1 VGPASTIIER
11 GLKLHNLSTIA
22 QTQKTKF
29 LRFCVTV
36 VCMMPMMRT
45 RPLRELTST
54 WVRGAGARG
63 DRGMPPNGVTAPAGQ
78 RPTSQLTSAVESGER
93 RASPRPRRKVLTATE
108 GREKREAPTAVRQP
122 CGRRSSRP

>member
-1 VGPASTIIER
+1 MGPASTIIER
-11 GLKLHNLSTIA
+11 GLNPQSLK
-22 QTQKTKF
+22 TQKTKF

-63 DRGMPPNGVTAPAGQ
+63 DRGMPPHGVTAPAGQ

-93 RASPRPRRKVLTATE
+93 RLSPLR
-108 GREKREAPTAVRQP
+108 GEK
-122 CGRRSSRP
+122 C